1 MAVDP
6 LVLGRPSSAAEK
18 EPRLAAHGDASEALY
33 RSAGGSTEWCTLRAA
48 SVAGVRHRLAGEPS
62 EDSYAWSAGEERL
75 ALAVTDGLGSVDG
88 SRQAATAAART
99 AVEVAVG
106 DADDPVVAGI
116 RAANQACTGGGATT
130 LVLAVVER
138 DGRVE
143 VARVGDSTVL
153 LVQSDG
159 ATWKDLFR
167 PAADDDETVDVS
179 TAALPADDPQTERTS
194 LNLTPGEV
202 LVLASDGIGDP
213 WRDGPTTV
221 APAFAALVAA
231 RPAPLELARMA
242 DFSRQGCHDD
252 RTIVLLW
259 L

>member
-1 MAVDP
+1 M
-6 LVLGRPSSAAEK
+6 LGRPSSAAEK
-18 EPRLAAHGDASEALY
+18 EPRLGAYGDASGAGY
-33 RSAGGSTEWCTLRAA
+33 RAAGGSTEWCTLRAA

-62 EDSYAWSAGEERL
+62 EDSYAWSVGRERL
-75 ALAVTDGLGSVDG
+75 AFAVADGLGSVDG
-88 SRQAATAAART
+88 SGQAAIAAARS

-106 DADDPVVAGI
+106 DAAEPVVAGVS
-116 RAANQACTGGGATT
+116 AANEACSGGGATT

-138 DGRVE
+138 DGHVE
-143 VARVGDSTVL
+143 VARVGDSTA
-153 LVQSDG
+153 LVVRSDG
-159 ATWKDLFR
+159 STWTGLFR
-167 PAADDDETVDVS
+167 PTADDDETVDVS
-179 TAALPADDPQTERTS
+179 TAALPADDPQMERTS
-194 LNLTPGEV
+194 LNLSPGEV